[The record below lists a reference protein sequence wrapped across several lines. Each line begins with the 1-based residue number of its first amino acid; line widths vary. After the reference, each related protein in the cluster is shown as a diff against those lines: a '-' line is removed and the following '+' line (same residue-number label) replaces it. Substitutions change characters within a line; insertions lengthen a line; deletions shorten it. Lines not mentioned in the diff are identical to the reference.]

1 MNSRDAAYEEM
12 VQAAME
18 ASKQEAMLA
27 NGPEDSDVADEGSR
41 YPVDSVEPAELDYMH
56 ARKGKRK
63 REDED
68 SSECWHEEM
77 KILMSSRPC
86 RTIHSTAIRIGQA

>member
-1 MNSRDAAYEEM
+1 MNSRDAAYEE
-12 VQAAME
+12 VVRAAME

-27 NGPEDSDVADEGSR
+27 DGLEDSDMADGGAQNSMGFA
-41 YPVDSVEPAELDYMH
+41 EPAEPDQMQ

-68 SSECWHEEM
+68 SSE
-77 KILMSSRPC
+77 
-86 RTIHSTAIRIGQA
+86 